1 MAAAAAALTAAAAAA
16 ALAPV
21 SAAAAVAVV
30 ASAPASVVDAAV
42 VMHGDLSQRRHRD
55 EKSKVKGLGAC

>member
-1 MAAAAAALTAAAAAA
+1 
-16 ALAPV
+16 V

-42 VMHGDLSQRRHRD
+42 VMHGYLSQRRHRD